1 MTFKAQLTNSVLHTL
16 PIIGAFFAPAIYV
29 AMLVFIFVIVDTY
42 LGRKAAKHRGEKI
55 TSNRFSDV
63 FAKIIGYAV
72 FLTVGLLITVITGW
86 KYGVWISAIV
96 PIYTEITSI
105 DENQKSLGKKGIIT
119 QAEDVYKFAL
129 NIKKKR
135 DNLR

>member
-1 MTFKAQLTNSVLHTL
+1 MTFKTQLTNSALHTL

-42 LGRKAAKHRGEKI
+42 LGRKAAKYRGEKL

-63 FAKIIGYAV
+63 FAKVIGYAV
-72 FLTVGLLITVITGW
+72 FLSVGLLINIITGW
-86 KYGVWISAIV
+86 SYGVWMAAIV

-105 DENQKSLGKKGIIT
+105 DENQKSLGKKGVIT

-135 DNLR
+135 DQLR

>member
-1 MTFKAQLTNSVLHTL
+1 MTFKAQLSNSVLHTL
-16 PIIGAFFAPAIYV
+16 PIIGAFFAPAIWV
-29 AMLVFIFVIVDTY
+29 AVLVFIFVIVDTY
-42 LGRKAAKHRGEKI
+42 LGRKAAKFRGEKI

-72 FLTVGLLITVITGW
+72 FLVIGLLINTITGW
-86 KYGVWISAIV
+86 AYGVWLCAVV

-105 DENQKSLGKKGIIT
+105 DENQKALGKKGIIT

-129 NIKKKR
+129 KIKKKR
-135 DNLR
+135 DEIR

>member
-1 MTFKAQLTNSVLHTL
+1 MTFKTQLTNSALHTL

-42 LGRKAAKHRGEKI
+42 LGRKAAKYRGEKL

-63 FAKIIGYAV
+63 FAKVIGYAV
-72 FLTVGLLITVITGW
+72 FLSVGLLINIITGW
-86 KYGVWISAIV
+86 SYGVWMAAIV

-105 DENQKSLGKKGIIT
+105 DENQKSLGKKGVIT
-119 QAEDVYKFAL
+119 QAEEVYKFAL

-135 DNLR
+135 DQLR

>member
-1 MTFKAQLTNSVLHTL
+1 VWLC
-16 PIIGAFFAPAIYV
+16 
-29 AMLVFIFVIVDTY
+29 
-42 LGRKAAKHRGEKI
+42 
-55 TSNRFSDV
+55 
-63 FAKIIGYAV
+63 AV
-72 FLTVGLLITVITGW
+72 
-86 KYGVWISAIV
+86 V

-135 DNLR
+135 DQLR

>member
-1 MTFKAQLTNSVLHTL
+1 MTFKAQLANSVLHTL
-16 PIIGAFFAPAIYV
+16 PIVASFFAPAIYV

-42 LGRKAAKHRGEKI
+42 LGRKAAKHRGEKL

-63 FAKIIGYAV
+63 FAKVIGYAV
-72 FLTVGLLITVITGW
+72 FLTVGLLINIITGW

-119 QAEDVYKFAL
+119 QAEEVYKFAL

>member
-1 MTFKAQLTNSVLHTL
+1 MTFKAQLANSVLHTL
-16 PIIGAFFAPAIYV
+16 PIVASFFAPAIYV
-29 AMLVFIFVIVDTY
+29 AMLVFLFVIVDTY
-42 LGRKAAKHRGEKI
+42 LGRKAAKHRGEKL

-63 FAKIIGYAV
+63 FAKVIGYAV
-72 FLTVGLLITVITGW
+72 FLTVGLLINVITGW

-119 QAEDVYKFAL
+119 QAEEVYKFAL